1 MKKNVTLLYV
11 DDEHIN
17 RVLFEINF
25 SRKYNVIIAE
35 SGPEGLEKLRGNTD
49 IIVVVSDMKMPD
61 MNGIEFIQK
70 ARETYSNIAYFI
82 LTGFDINDEISAAL
96 NEKVILEYFRKP
108 FNMKE
113 IDAAIEKAIA
123 TI

>member
-1 MKKNVTLLYV
+1 MTKNVTLLYV

-25 SRKYNVIIAE
+25 SRKYNVITAE
-35 SGPEGLEKLRGNTD
+35 SGPEGLEKLHGNTD

-61 MNGIEFIQK
+61 MTGVEFIQK
-70 ARETYSNIAYFI
+70 ARETFPHIAYFI
-82 LTGFDINDEISAAL
+82 LTGFDINEDISNAL
-96 NEKVILEYFRKP
+96 NQKMIHEYFRKP

-123 TI
+123 AL